1 MSSIISGPPFALD
14 VLARF
19 ALAQTIFAAHEL
31 GVWEPFLNDSRQG
44 VSLDELIRRD
54 DLSPRHTHG
63 IIDHLVRHRVLR
75 WDSDGLL
82 YLDDMGRHL
91 VDEHWLA
98 YIIFYVGGYG
108 KVLEGAGALARQE
121 MRYGEDLVRDGY
133 YVALGTEMMSETP
146 HHRSY
151 EVVFDAAQRVLPDR
165 VLDLGCGSA
174 RFLSRLVRCTGA
186 SYGLGVDRDAQACA
200 LARQNVAATSHVEIY
215 HGDMHRLLDERPEL
229 AGSFDVV
236 TAMMVIHESFFLGE
250 EPTLGLLGNLRR
262 LLTPE
267 GRLLILDKHI
277 DILEAGQA
285 PPYFTEYKL
294 VHDLTNQDLYTLS
307 QWRAMLPK
315 AGLHLADIEVL
326 PPHTG
331 SVLMSCQAT

>member
-1 MSSIISGPPFALD
+1 MPPSVSGPPVALD
-14 VLARF
+14 ILARF

-31 GVWEPFLNDSRQG
+31 GIWEPFLADSRQG
-44 VSLDELIRRD
+44 VNLDEMIRRD
-54 DLSPRHTHG
+54 DLSPRYSHA

-75 WDSDGLL
+75 WDGDGLL
-82 YLDDMGRHL
+82 YLDDVGRHL
-91 VDEHWLA
+91 VDERWLA
-98 YIIFYVGGYG
+98 YIVFYVGGYG

-121 MRYGEDLVRDGY
+121 VRYGENLARDGY
-133 YVALGTEMMSETP
+133 YVALGTEMMSETR

-151 EVVFDAAQRVLPDR
+151 EVVFDAAKQASPER

-186 SYGLGVDRDAQACA
+186 SYGLGVDRDAQACE
-200 LARQNVAATSHVEIY
+200 LARHNVAATPHIEIY
-215 HGDMHRLLDERPEL
+215 HGDMHQLLDERHEL

-250 EPTLGLLGNLRR
+250 EPTLSLLCNLRQ

-277 DILEAGQA
+277 DILEAGQS
-285 PPYFTEYKL
+285 PPYLTEYKL

-307 QWRAMLPK
+307 QWRALLPK
-315 AGLHLADIEVL
+315 AGLRVVDIEML

-331 SVLMSCQAT
+331 SVLMSCRAT